1 MKGVM
6 SFLSGAIMG
15 GLVGAT
21 LALLFAP
28 ASGEQLRLQMQER
41 ADRIQQEVKQAAESR
56 RIELEQQLAELR
68 APRESGGA

>member
-28 ASGEQLRLQMQER
+28 ASGEQLRVQMQER
-41 ADRIQQEVKQAAESR
+41 ANRIQQEVKQAAESR

-68 APRESGGA
+68 APRESAEV

>member
-28 ASGEQLRLQMQER
+28 ASGEQLRLQMQDR
-41 ADRIQQEVKQAAESR
+41 ADRIQQEVKQAAETR

-68 APRESGGA
+68 APREAGEA

>member
-68 APRESGGA
+68 APRESAGP

>member
-41 ADRIQQEVKQAAESR
+41 ANRIQQEVKQAAESR

-68 APRESGGA
+68 APRESGEA

>member
-28 ASGEQLRLQMQER
+28 ASGDQLRLQMQER

-68 APRESGGA
+68 APRESAGP